1 LQQRQ
6 KIFWVLVGCALVLMP
21 WGKVLDL
28 VSTDVSGYYIGSS
41 TVSSGYKVL
50 RLDSSGQGRLY
61 SYDPMKF
68 GILNSYPFTY
78 SSSLLSI
85 TVEFDDGNQ
94 TTLSQGFWGLE
105 GQLHCTKG
113 DCGGMA
119 NVSRIGESV
128 ADLPAGF
135 QRALSKINY

>member
-1 LQQRQ
+1 MQQRQ
-6 KIFWVLVGCALVLMP
+6 KIFWVLVGCALVLTP
-21 WGKVLDL
+21 WGKVLEL
-28 VSTDVSGYYIGSS
+28 ASTDVSGYYISSS

-61 SYDPMKF
+61 SYDPLKF

-85 TVEFDDGNQ
+85 TVEYDDGNQ
-94 TTLSQGFWGLE
+94 MTLSQGLWGLE

-135 QRALSKINY
+135 QRALSKRNY

>member
-1 LQQRQ
+1 MQQRQ
-6 KIFWVLVGCALVLMP
+6 KIFGVLVGCALVLTP
-21 WGKVLDL
+21 WGKVLEL
-28 VSTDVSGYYIGSS
+28 ASTDVSGYYISSS
-41 TVSSGYKVL
+41 TVSTGYKVL

-61 SYDPMKF
+61 SYDPLKF

-85 TVEFDDGNQ
+85 TVKYDDGNQ
-94 TTLSQGFWGLE
+94 TTLSQGLWGLE

-135 QRALSKINY
+135 QRALSRDNY

>member
-1 LQQRQ
+1 MQQRQ
-6 KIFWVLVGCALVLMP
+6 KIFWVLVGCALVLTP
-21 WGKVLDL
+21 WGKVLEL
-28 VSTDVSGYYIGSS
+28 ASTDVSGYYIGSS

-50 RLDSSGQGRLY
+50 RLDSSGQGRMY
-61 SYDPMKF
+61 SYDPLKF

-94 TTLSQGFWGLE
+94 TTLSQGWGLE

-113 DCGGMA
+113 DCGGMV
-119 NVSRIGESV
+119 NVSRVGESV

-135 QRALSKINY
+135 QRALSKRNY